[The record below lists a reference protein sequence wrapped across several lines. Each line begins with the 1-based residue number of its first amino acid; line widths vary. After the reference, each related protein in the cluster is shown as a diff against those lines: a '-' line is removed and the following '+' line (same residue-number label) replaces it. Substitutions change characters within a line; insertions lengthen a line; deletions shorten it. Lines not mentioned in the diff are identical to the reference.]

1 MWGIPCSKSSGRAAG
16 APPYTRT
23 MSTLEL
29 IAAWGLVAGGAL
41 LLLSTLRGDHA
52 RGPRIKQGGI
62 AVAVM
67 AVGALVLLNG

>member
-1 MWGIPCSKSSGRAAG
+1 
-16 APPYTRT
+16 

-29 IAAWGLVAGGAL
+29 IAAWGLVASGSL

-52 RGPRIKQGGI
+52 RGPRIKQSGI
-62 AVAVM
+62 AVAVI